1 MFLES
6 LLSGQHSLIFVLFAS
21 FAAGML
27 ASFTPCIYPMIPI
40 TVGIITAQRSG
51 SMLMN
56 FFLALSYGIGIAS
69 VYAVLGYLSATS
81 SLMFGQW
88 LGNPFFI
95 AAMVTF
101 FVYLA
106 FSMFGFYEM
115 YTPKFLRAQST
126 SGYKGGSVTYSFMF
140 GVLTGAAA
148 SPCLTPALALL
159 LSFASKQ
166 ANPLVG
172 FSVLFAFAMGL
183 SMILIVVGTFSSA
196 LDMLP
201 RAGGWMNEVKTI
213 FGFALLGVC
222 ISFAQ
227 PLFELYWAPFLYG
240 LLALA
245 ASLYY
250 FNRSKANG
258 SFSIPFVLL
267 GIFLFITAGLFCAES
282 YLQQD
287 DTTLLEYVENVF
299 VAKKPS

>member
-6 LLSGQHSLIFVLFAS
+6 LLSGQHSLILVLFAS

-56 FFLALSYGIGIAS
+56 FFLALSYGVGIAS
-69 VYAVLGYLSATS
+69 VYAALGYLSATS

-95 AAMVTF
+95 AAMVSF

-115 YTPKFLRAQST
+115 YTPKFLRSQST
-126 SGYKGGSVTYSFMF
+126 GGYKGGSLTYSFLF
-140 GVLTGAAA
+140 GILTGAAA

-159 LSFASKQ
+159 LSFAAKQ
-166 ANPLVG
+166 TPLVG
-172 FSVLFAFAMGL
+172 VSVLFSFAMGL

-196 LDMLP
+196 LEMLP
-201 RAGGWMNEVKTI
+201 RAGGWMNEVKII

-222 ISFAQ
+222 VGFAQ
-227 PLFELYWAPFLYG
+227 PLFELYWTPFLYG
-240 LLALA
+240 MLALA
-245 ASLYY
+245 AALYY
-250 FNRSKANG
+250 FNRSKARN
-258 SFSIPFVLL
+258 SFSIPFLLL
-267 GIFLFITAGLFCAES
+267 GTFLFITAGLFCVES
-282 YLQQD
+282 YLQRD

-299 VAKKPS
+299 VAKKSS

>member
-6 LLSGQHSLIFVLFAS
+6 LLSGQHSLILVLFAS

-88 LGNPFFI
+88 LGNPWFI
-95 AAMVTF
+95 AAMVAF

-106 FSMFGFYEM
+106 FAMFGFYEM
-115 YTPKFLRAQST
+115 YTPKFLRAQSN
-126 SGYKGGSVTYSFMF
+126 SGYKGGSVTYSFLF

-159 LSFASKQ
+159 LSFAAKQ
-166 ANPLVG
+166 TPIVG
-172 FSVLFAFAMGL
+172 LSVLFSFAMGL

-196 LDMLP
+196 LEMLP
-201 RAGGWMNEVKTI
+201 RAGGWMNEVKII

-222 ISFAQ
+222 IGFAQ

-250 FNRSKANG
+250 FNRSKKDG
-258 SFSIPFVLL
+258 SFSIPFMLL
-267 GIFLFITAGLFCAES
+267 GIFLLITAGLFCVES
-282 YLQQD
+282 YLQHD
-287 DTTLLEYVENVF
+287 DSTLLEYVESVF
-299 VAKKPS
+299 VNKKPS